1 MRGRVTALVAC
12 IVLVWTLPGVA
23 QDAPPP
29 PDTVPPPMEDPLA
42 EDEALVLNFEQAD
55 IREVIHSLATAL
67 GLSYS
72 IDPRVEGEVTIR
84 TTGRI
89 PRQELFPLFN
99 QILRSNGIAAIRSG
113 ELYHIMPVEEAKTRA
128 IIPRSPD
135 ARTAAL
141 TSDAFVIEIIAT
153 RHVAAEE
160 MANIL
165 TPFLTPG
172 GEIFSYPRANTVVV
186 TDLRSNVERLREL
199 AQTFD
204 VGGFSNLRARV
215 FKLQEGD
222 PDELVN
228 ELGAILAPYTGGGPE
243 GVGGL
248 TMVPLFRLNA
258 IVAFAYDPAAFEEM
272 ERWLTLLDIP
282 PEKGSGRQTFVYQ
295 VENAKAADLAAVLN
309 ELFGGEGGTGGVGG
323 RRAGAAPAGVGL
335 FGAGGVSGR
344 TGSPTRGG
352 TTRGGVGR
360 TSGRGGATGGSQL
373 AGRAGG
379 ARGTRG
385 TAGRGTGG
393 VTGGT
398 GVAGGGGLTGGTLGT
413 GAGTVGQDGTT
424 AGGVLGVSLPGGQAA
439 QAQTAP
445 GEPPGPPPIFK
456 QEVRI
461 VADEVTNSLVLLATR
476 RDYQLILDI
485 LRRIDIVP
493 RQVVLEVMIAEV
505 LLGKGLEFGVAYAFS
520 DSHLGTTARQPQT
533 DDEGNPVAALDLFNV
548 LNGVGGLNPQTARLP
563 AAGAFAVLNNSESFQ
578 AFLTALQTRTNVKVL
593 SAPHVIAADNR
604 EASIL
609 VGRSIPILT
618 STSTNI
624 LQGATG
630 QVNTVQYRDTGKI
643 LSVLPQVNSKGLVN
657 LEIRQEVSDVGDEAF
672 GATGSPSFTTREVN
686 TTLVVQNGETVLIGG
701 IIDDRISHGRSGVPY
716 LMDIPV
722 LGRAFRSE
730 RDTVDRTELLITITP
745 FVIRN
750 REEARQV
757 TDDFSSRIEGLR
769 ELRDAMHK
777 LQRSR
782 RERDPVYETPDPLW
796 GTPVDER

>member
-1 MRGRVTALVAC
+1 
-12 IVLVWTLPGVA
+12 VLTLTPPGVA
-23 QDAPPP
+23 QDVQPVDPPTLP
-29 PDTVPPPMEDPLA
+29 PAEDPLA
-42 EDEALVLNFEQAD
+42 DDEALVLNFEQAD
-55 IREVIHSLATAL
+55 VREVIHSLATAL

-72 IDPRVEGEVTIR
+72 IDPRVEGEITIR

-99 QILRSNGIAAIRSG
+99 QILRSNGIAAVRSG
-113 ELYHIMPVEEAKTRA
+113 ELYHIVPVEEAKTRA
-128 IIPRSPD
+128 IIPRSGT
-135 ARTAAL
+135 ARTSATA
-141 TSDAFVIEIIAT
+141 SDTFVIEIIAN

-172 GEIFSYPRANTVVV
+172 GEVFSYPRANTVVV

-199 AQTFD
+199 ATAFD
-204 VGGFSNLRARV
+204 IDGFSNLRARV
-215 FKLQEGD
+215 FKLKEGD

-228 ELGAILAPYTGGGPE
+228 ELTAILAPYTGGVSE
-243 GVGGL
+243 GAGGL
-248 TMVPLFRLNA
+248 SMVPLFRLNA
-258 IVAFAYDPAAFEEM
+258 IVAFAFDPSAFDEM

-295 VENAKAADLAAVLN
+295 VENTKAADLAAVLN
-309 ELFGGEGGTGGVGG
+309 ELFGGEGGSGGIGG
-323 RRAGAAPAGVGL
+323 RSAGAAPAGVGL

-344 TGSPTRGG
+344 TGSPGRSGQVG
-352 TTRGGVGR
+352 QRGVGGR
-360 TSGRGGATGGSQL
+360 SSARGGASGGAQL
-373 AGRAGG
+373 AGRSGG
-379 ARGTRG
+379 ARG
-385 TAGRGTGG
+385 GRNTGG
-393 VTGGT
+393 VTGGAGGV
-398 GVAGGGGLTGGTLGT
+398 GVAGGAGGGLGGGGGTLGASGGGLGQGGET
-413 GAGTVGQDGTT
+413 G
-424 AGGVLGVSLPGGQAA
+424 GGVLGVSLPGGAAA
-439 QAQTAP
+439 QAQTQP

-461 VADEVTNSLVLLATR
+461 VADEVTNSLVVLATR

-505 LLGKGLEFGVAYAFS
+505 LLGKGLDFGVAYAYANGDLA
-520 DSHLGTTARQPQT
+520 DSVTPPAAGDDDDDDGGVLGSQ
-533 DDEGNPVAALDLFNV
+533 DLFNTLSNV
-548 LNGVGGLNPQTARLP
+548 AGLNPRASRLP
-563 AAGAFAVLNNSESFQ
+563 LAGAFAVLNDGDSFQ
-578 AFLTALQTRTNVKVL
+578 VFLSALQTRTNVKVL

-618 STSTNI
+618 STSTNV
-624 LQGATG
+624 LQGGAG

-657 LEIRQEVSDVGDEAF
+657 LEIRQEVSDVGDAEF
-672 GATGSPSFTTREVN
+672 GATGSPSFVTREVN
-686 TTLVVQNGETVLIGG
+686 TTLIVQNGETVLIGG
-701 IIDDRISHGRSGVPY
+701 IIDDRIVHGRSGVPY

-722 LGRAFRSE
+722 LGRAFRTE
-730 RDTVDRTELLITITP
+730 RDSVDRTELLITITP

-757 TDDFSSRIEGLR
+757 TDDFSARIEGLR
-769 ELRDAMHK
+769 ELRDAMHT
-777 LQRSR
+777 LQGTR
-782 RERDPVYETPDPLW
+782 REREPAYEVPDHLY
-796 GTPVDER
+796 GTPMDER

>member
-1 MRGRVTALVAC
+1 
-12 IVLVWTLPGVA
+12 VLTLTPPGVA
-23 QDAPPP
+23 QDVQPVDPPTLP
-29 PDTVPPPMEDPLA
+29 PAEDPLA
-42 EDEALVLNFEQAD
+42 DDEALVLNFEQAD
-55 IREVIHSLATAL
+55 VREVIHSLATAL

-72 IDPRVEGEVTIR
+72 IDPRVEGEITIR

-99 QILRSNGIAAIRSG
+99 QILRSNGIAAVRSG
-113 ELYHIMPVEEAKTRA
+113 ELYHIVPVEEAKTRA
-128 IIPRSPD
+128 IIPRSGT
-135 ARTAAL
+135 ARTSATA
-141 TSDAFVIEIIAT
+141 SDTFVIEIIAN

-172 GEIFSYPRANTVVV
+172 GEVFSYPRANTVVV

-199 AQTFD
+199 ATAFD
-204 VGGFSNLRARV
+204 IDGFSNLRARV
-215 FKLQEGD
+215 FKLKEGD

-228 ELGAILAPYTGGGPE
+228 ELTAILAPYTGGVSE
-243 GVGGL
+243 GAGGL
-248 TMVPLFRLNA
+248 SMVPLFRLNA
-258 IVAFAYDPAAFEEM
+258 IVAFAFDPSAFDEM

-295 VENAKAADLAAVLN
+295 VENTKAADLAAVLN
-309 ELFGGEGGTGGVGG
+309 ELFGGEGGSGGIGG
-323 RRAGAAPAGVGL
+323 RSAGAAPAGVGL

-344 TGSPTRGG
+344 TGSPGRSGQVG
-352 TTRGGVGR
+352 QRGVGGR
-360 TSGRGGATGGSQL
+360 SSARGGASGGAQL
-373 AGRAGG
+373 AGRSGG
-379 ARGTRG
+379 ARG
-385 TAGRGTGG
+385 GRNTGG
-393 VTGGT
+393 VTGGAGGV
-398 GVAGGGGLTGGTLGT
+398 GVAGGAGGGLGGGGGTLGASGGGLGQGGET
-413 GAGTVGQDGTT
+413 G
-424 AGGVLGVSLPGGQAA
+424 GGVLGVSLPGGAAA
-439 QAQTAP
+439 QAQTQP

-461 VADEVTNSLVLLATR
+461 VADEVTNSLVVLATR

-505 LLGKGLEFGVAYAFS
+505 LLGKGLDFGVAYAYANGDLA
-520 DSHLGTTARQPQT
+520 DSVTPPAAGDDDDDDGGVLGSQ
-533 DDEGNPVAALDLFNV
+533 DLFNTLSNV
-548 LNGVGGLNPQTARLP
+548 AGLNPRASRLP
-563 AAGAFAVLNNSESFQ
+563 LAGAFAVLNDGDSFQ
-578 AFLTALQTRTNVKVL
+578 VFLSALQTRTNVKVL

-618 STSTNI
+618 STSTNV
-624 LQGATG
+624 LQGGAG

-657 LEIRQEVSDVGDEAF
+657 LEIRQEVSDVGDAEF
-672 GATGSPSFTTREVN
+672 GATGSPSFVTREVN

-701 IIDDRISHGRSGVPY
+701 IIDDRIVHGRSGVPY

-722 LGRAFRSE
+722 LGRAFRTE
-730 RDTVDRTELLITITP
+730 RDSVERIELLITITP

-757 TDDFSSRIEGLR
+757 TDDFSARIEGLR
-769 ELRDAMHK
+769 ELRDAMHT
-777 LQRSR
+777 LQGTR
-782 RERDPVYETPDPLW
+782 REREPAYEVPDHLY
-796 GTPVDER
+796 GTPMDER